1 MINRHCRPE
10 DHALPDARR
19 VVMTRRQANRA
30 SQQTDAIKT
39 SATYL
44 LQVAARLQTMNFME
58 RIADSGVHP
67 AESYVLHELWQEAP
81 LSQSE
86 LSRRLDIGNATVGQ
100 TLKRLERDGF
110 VARDRNGD
118 DKRVVMVR
126 LTERG
131 RRARLRFYH
140 AAESQIA
147 EVECLLGPADAKR
160 FRALL
165 TRLIAHF
172 RKPAL

>member
-1 MINRHCRPE
+1 LE
-10 DHALPDARR
+10 DHSL
-19 VVMTRRQANRA
+19 TNTSRA
-30 SQQTDAIKT
+30 AASNGETDAIKS
-39 SATYL
+39 SAPYL
-44 LQVAARLQTMNFME
+44 LQVAARLQTVNFME

-131 RRARLRFYH
+131 RRVRQRFYH
-140 AAESQIA
+140 AAETQIA
-147 EVECLLGPADAKR
+147 EVEALLGPADAKR
-160 FRALL
+160 FRFLL
-165 TRLIAHF
+165 SRLIAHF
-172 RKPAL
+172 RKPEL

>member
-1 MINRHCRPE
+1 
-10 DHALPDARR
+10 
-19 VVMTRRQANRA
+19 
-30 SQQTDAIKT
+30 
-39 SATYL
+39 
-44 LQVAARLQTMNFME
+44 
-58 RIADSGVHP
+58 
-67 AESYVLHELWQEAP
+67 
-81 LSQSE
+81 
-86 LSRRLDIGNATVGQ
+86 
-100 TLKRLERDGF
+100 LKRLERDGF

-147 EVECLLGPADAKR
+147 EVEGLLGPADAKR

>member
-1 MINRHCRPE
+1 MEQRHHHRE
-10 DHALPDARR
+10 DDPLTNKSR
-19 VVMTRRQANRA
+19 VAA
-30 SQQTDAIKT
+30 YSAETDPIKT

-44 LQVAARLQTMNFME
+44 LQVAARLQTVNFME

-100 TLKRLERDGF
+100 TLKRLERDGL
-110 VARDRNGD
+110 VARDRNGG
-118 DKRVVMVR
+118 DKRLVMVR

-131 RRARLRFYH
+131 RRARQRFYK
-140 AAESQIA
+140 AAETQIA
-147 EVECLLGPADAKR
+147 ELEVLLGPADAKR
-160 FRALL
+160 FRVSLG
-165 TRLIAHF
+165 RLIAHF
-172 RKPAL
+172 RKPEL